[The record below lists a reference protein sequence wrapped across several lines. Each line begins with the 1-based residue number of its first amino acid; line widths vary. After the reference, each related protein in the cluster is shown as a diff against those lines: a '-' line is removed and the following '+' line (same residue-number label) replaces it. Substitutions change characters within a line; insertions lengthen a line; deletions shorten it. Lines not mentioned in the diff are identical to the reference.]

1 MGLIEYASKEMATS
15 SGTFSCKWKLF
26 IENKTAASCKG
37 YLICYLKKHNRILPG
52 IAKIRI
58 SHCLAPIST
67 LIGSKFTT
75 KYVVTEEAE
84 RAYNEKSIYY

>member
-1 MGLIEYASKEMATS
+1 MKTITIDATNGRISLSQYDLI
-15 SGTFSCKWKLF
+15 G
-26 IENKTAASCKG
+26 
-37 YLICYLKKHNRILPG
+37 YLKKHNRILPG

-58 SHCLAPIST
+58 AHCLAPIST

-84 RAYNEKSIYY
+84 RAYNEKAIYY

>member
-1 MGLIEYASKEMATS
+1 MRMVSYYYNRGKNKEVCMKTTIIDATNGHISLSQYDLI
-15 SGTFSCKWKLF
+15 G
-26 IENKTAASCKG
+26 
-37 YLICYLKKHNRILPG
+37 YLKKHNRILPG

-84 RAYNEKSIYY
+84 RAYNEKAIYY